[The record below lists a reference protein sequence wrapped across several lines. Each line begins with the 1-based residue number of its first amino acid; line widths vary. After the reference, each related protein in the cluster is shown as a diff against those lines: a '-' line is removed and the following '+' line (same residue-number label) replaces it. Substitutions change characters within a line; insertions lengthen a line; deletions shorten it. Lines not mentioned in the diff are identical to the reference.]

1 MPRRYVQPALVLYLV
16 KKRWKAQV
24 SAEGILVAER
34 KAKLQR
40 MGEIMKMTGAQII
53 CESLVRE
60 GVEVIFGILGGA
72 ILPLYDTLPQYP
84 QLRHI
89 LVRHEQGAAHAADG
103 YARTTGKVGV
113 CVVTSGPG
121 ATNLVTGIA
130 NAHLD
135 SSPVVAITGQVAR
148 PFIGKDA
155 FQEVDI
161 TGITLPITKHNY
173 LVLDTSSLA
182 GIVKEAFHLARS
194 GRPGPV
200 LIDIPRDV
208 QIEQAEFHYPSQL
221 DLPGYKL
228 TLQGHPA
235 QIKKA
240 AKLIN
245 ESQRP
250 VIIAGRGVIISG
262 AYAELKQLAET
273 AQIPVTTTLLGISCF
288 PESHALSYGMLGM
301 HGMAYANMAVN
312 AADLIIAI
320 GMRFDDR
327 ATAKVSAFA
336 PHAHI
341 IHIDIDPAE
350 IGKNV
355 RVDVPIV
362 GDVKIILGALNKLIT
377 STNHIEWVHQLDDW
391 RKEHPSI
398 VIRDSEGL
406 LPQLV
411 IHKIYEVTQGE
422 SIIVTGVGQNQMWAA
437 QYYWYNK
444 PNSLISSG
452 GLGTMGFGLPAA
464 IGVKVGR
471 PDSTVW
477 CIDGDGSF
485 QMTLHE
491 LATIVQERL
500 AVKIAIINNG
510 YLGMPR
516 QWQEL
521 LYGKRYVASR
531 LSGPDYVKLANAY
544 DIPAL
549 KVKYKEEV
557 VPAIEQAMA
566 EPGPFLIDFM
576 VEPEENVYPMVPPG
590 AALTEVM
597 EEPRSKAKAFSDSA
611 KLPISNI

>member
-1 MPRRYVQPALVLYLV
+1 
-16 KKRWKAQV
+16 
-24 SAEGILVAER
+24 
-34 KAKLQR
+34 
-40 MGEIMKMTGAQII
+40 MKMTGAQII

-60 GVEVIFGILGGA
+60 GVEVIFGILGGSV
-72 ILPLYDTLPQYP
+72 LPLYDTLPQYP

-103 YARTTGKVGV
+103 YARATGKVGV
-113 CVVTSGPG
+113 CIATSGPG

-130 NAHLD
+130 NAYLD
-135 SSPVVAITGQVAR
+135 SAPMVAFTGQVAR

-155 FQEVDI
+155 FQEIDI
-161 TGITLPITKHNY
+161 TGITLPITKQNY
-173 LVLDTSSLA
+173 LVHEASSLA
-182 GIVKEAFHLARS
+182 KTVKEAFYLARS

-200 LIDIPRDV
+200 LIDVPRDV
-208 QIEQAEFHYPSQL
+208 FIEEAEFHYPSKV
-221 DLPGYKL
+221 DLPGYKP

-245 ESQRP
+245 EAQKP

-262 AYAELKQLAET
+262 AYNKLKQLAET
-273 AQIPVTTTLLGISCF
+273 AQVPVVTTLLGIGCF
-288 PESHALSYGMLGM
+288 PESHILSFGMLGM
-301 HGMAYANMAVN
+301 HGMAYANMAIS

-327 ATAKVSAFA
+327 ATARVSDFA
-336 PHAHI
+336 PNARI

-362 GDVKIILGALNKLIT
+362 GDVKVVLSELNKLIT
-377 STNHIEWVHQLDDW
+377 PTDHIDWVDQLDDW

-406 LPQLV
+406 PPQFV
-411 IHKIYEVTQGE
+411 IRKIYEVTKGE
-422 SIIVTGVGQNQMWAA
+422 AAIVTGVGQHQMWAA
-437 QYYWYNK
+437 QHYWYDK
-444 PNSLISSG
+444 PNSLFSSG

-464 IGVKVGR
+464 MGVKVGC

-477 CIDGDGSF
+477 LIDGDGSF
-485 QMTLHE
+485 QMTIQE
-491 LATIVQERL
+491 LATIVQDNI
-500 AVKIAIINNG
+500 AVKMAIIHNN
-510 YLGMPR
+510 YLGMVR

-521 LYGKRYVASR
+521 FYGKRYVATP
-531 LSGPDYVKLANAY
+531 LSGPDFVKIAEGYHL
-544 DIPAL
+544 PGL
-549 KVKYKEEV
+549 RVKHREEV

-566 EPGPFLIDFM
+566 EAGPFLIDFM

-590 AALTEVM
+590 AALAELM
-597 EEPRSKAKAFSDSA
+597 EEPRVEEKVLSDSA
-611 KLPISNI
+611 KLPTSNI